1 MDGCRPI
8 IGLLE
13 WAMQLE
19 DLEWAKALEWV
30 LLQDINPEG
39 MLLDYA
45 SGYRYGS
52 KRGPIYPIAPE
63 RVIRLDQLVIQLY
76 CGVSTL
82 ANRSVTKDS
91 TI

>member
-1 MDGCRPI
+1 
-8 IGLLE
+8 
-13 WAMQLE
+13 MQLE

-63 RVIRLDQLVIQLY
+63 RVIRLDQLVLQLY

-82 ANRSVTKDS
+82 CYQGLHNIVDLLLELDL
-91 TI
+91 